1 MAEIERLSHSQ
12 IESYLTCPA
21 MYKYVRLDKV
31 PQSQGLAAFAGS
43 AFHSWADGYDRGEL
57 TPEDWPSFWA
67 ATIRAQEDEQG
78 APIEETHRV
87 SRKEDRAWWSQRG
100 LVFAEKYAAW
110 RTHTGWVALGIEV
123 EVRVEG
129 SDIPSL
135 GYVDRVFESRDGTRI
150 VVDLKTGVRVYPSS
164 QPYEY
169 YAALNA
175 TGWNIQAVTYYDVR
189 AGRTTGLEYP
199 TTWTIER
206 LHSLINQV
214 YTSIKLDLF
223 PAHIGNHCDTICDAR
238 NVCEWKSFHV

>member
-12 IESYLTCPA
+12 IEQYLTCPA
-21 MYKYVRLDKV
+21 MYKHMRIDKH
-31 PQSQGLAAFAGS
+31 PSSEGLAAFAGS
-43 AFHSWADGYDRGEL
+43 AFHSWADGYDRGQL
-57 TPEDWPSFWA
+57 QPEDWPEYWA
-67 ATIRAQEDEQG
+67 ATIAAQEQEQG

-87 SRKEDRAWWSQRG
+87 SRKEDREWWTKRG
-100 LVFAEKYAAW
+100 LVFAQRYETW
-110 RTHTGWVALGIEV
+110 RRETGWTVLGIEV

-135 GYVDRVFESRDGTRI
+135 GYVDRVFSTANGTR
-150 VVDLKTGVRVYPSS
+150 VLVDTKTGARVYPTS

-169 YAALNA
+169 YAALNEQ
-175 TGWNIQAVTYYDVR
+175 GWAIDAVTYYDAR

-206 LHSLINQV
+206 LHALINQV
-214 YTSIKLDLF
+214 YTGIKLDLF

-238 NVCEWKSFHV
+238 SICEWKNFR